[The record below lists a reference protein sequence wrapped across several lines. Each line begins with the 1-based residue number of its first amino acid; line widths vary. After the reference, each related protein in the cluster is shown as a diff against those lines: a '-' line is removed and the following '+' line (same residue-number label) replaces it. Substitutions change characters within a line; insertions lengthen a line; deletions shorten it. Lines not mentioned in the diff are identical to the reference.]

1 MADVTLTAAIRSN
14 LLNLQGTSRLL
25 ERTQDRLSTGKKVN
39 TAVDNPTNFFAAAG
53 LNDRATA
60 LEGRLDSMS
69 AAIQTVKAAD
79 SGITAIRSL
88 LSQMKGIAND
98 ALGNTDSTARGD
110 LGKQFNEVMRQVD
123 MIGRDSRYQGINLL
137 REEATGTAQQFDV
150 QFNEKIDVST
160 LVITGFQVGTTLGS
174 EAVTELNASGEFA
187 AGATWASA
195 TGFAGGS
202 NYSLVVRVGGTMGS
216 NSASDTGVT
225 FFGIQSAD
233 VNATAL
239 STVTGGWQRAWAA
252 ESGYKDEI
260 NTVIGQIEDMDTGLQ
275 SQAKSLANNLS
286 VVSIREDFTNRMV
299 NTLKEGADKLTL
311 ADLNEEGA
319 NLLALQTSQSLGVN
333 ALSLASQSTQSVLQL
348 VG

>member
-1 MADVTLTAAIRSN
+1 MADVTLTAGIRSN
-14 LLNLQGTSRLL
+14 LLNLQGTSKLL

-39 TAVDNPTNFFAAAG
+39 SAIDNPTNFFAAAG
-53 LNDRATA
+53 LNDRADA
-60 LEGRLDSMS
+60 LTGRLDSMS

-98 ALGNTDSTARGD
+98 ALGNTDSTSRGD

-123 MIGRDSRYQGINLL
+123 MIARDSRYQGINLL
-137 REEATGTAQQFDV
+137 REEGTGAAQQFDV

-160 LVITGFQVGTTLGS
+160 LVITGFQIGTTQGS
-174 EAVTELNASGEFA
+174 GSVTELDANGEFS

-233 VNATAL
+233 VNATA
-239 STVTGGWQRAWAA
+239 TGQAASYQRSWAA

-260 NTVIGQIEDMDTGLQ
+260 NTVIGQIEDMDTALQ
-275 SQAKSLANNLS
+275 TQAKSLANNLN
-286 VVSIREDFTNRMV
+286 VVSIREQFTNEMV

-333 ALSLASQSTQSVLQL
+333 ALSLASQSSQTVLQL